1 MTVKVTEL
9 RDIITTQQFAM
20 NRAIQHGMM
29 VNQEKERMRNVLMNY
44 LDDIVE
50 ALQIASE
57 ADKRVERLM
66 AEVASA
72 DAELLDKDEEIAALK
87 KEIESKTGARKAKK
101 AETSVADDSVK

>member
-20 NRAIQHGMM
+20 NRAIQHGML
-29 VNQEKERMRNVLMNY
+29 VNQEKERMRNVLMNH

-50 ALQIASE
+50 ALQLAAE

-72 DAELLDKDEEIAALK
+72 DAELLDKDAEIKALK
-87 KEIESKTGARKAKK
+87 EAVDKPVGKRRKLPVV
-101 AETSVADDSVK
+101 EDGVE